1 MLSSCIGVVMK
12 DGALLRSSSLFIAYM
27 GCLGWGSAYFYGWGT
42 SFYYGFPWWI
52 VGAGVDDVA
61 RSLFFAVIVIAIFLI
76 GWGIGVVFFF
86 AVKRK
91 HSMQELNVFRLYFA
105 VELLFV
111 PAIIEFSILRQKIQ
125 VPLLLLSAAIAL
137 AVTISIRSYGLF
149 LSVSCFYDKPF
160 IKKHFFEIVMIAFVA
175 YFWLFSFLTGYYKPQ
190 FKKEYEMINY
200 NDGWYY
206 VLARYDNCLVLSTSF
221 NAGSKRFVI
230 YQSAQDKNLQVD
242 IVRTRI

>member
-61 RSLFFAVIVIAIFLI
+61 RSLFFCSYRHCYISYRL
-76 GWGIGVVFFF
+76 GVLVLYSFF

-137 AVTISIRSYGLF
+137 AVTISIRSYGRF
-149 LSVSCFYDKPF
+149 F
-160 IKKHFFEIVMIAFVA
+160 IGIM
-175 YFWLFSFLTGYYKPQ
+175 LL
-190 FKKEYEMINY
+190 
-200 NDGWYY
+200 
-206 VLARYDNCLVLSTSF
+206 
-221 NAGSKRFVI
+221 
-230 YQSAQDKNLQVD
+230 
-242 IVRTRI
+242 

>member
-1 MLSSCIGVVMK
+1 MVRCSGVLHFLLPTWDAL
-12 DGALLRSSSLFIAYM
+12 DGECLFLWMGYFFLLRL
-27 GCLGWGSAYFYGWGT
+27 
-42 SFYYGFPWWI
+42 PWWI

-137 AVTISIRSYGLF
+137 AVTISIRSYGRF

>member
-1 MLSSCIGVVMK
+1 
-12 DGALLRSSSLFIAYM
+12 
-27 GCLGWGSAYFYGWGT
+27 
-42 SFYYGFPWWI
+42 
-52 VGAGVDDVA
+52 AGVDDVA

-137 AVTISIRSYGLF
+137 AVTISIRSYGRF

>member
-1 MLSSCIGVVMK
+1 
-12 DGALLRSSSLFIAYM
+12 
-27 GCLGWGSAYFYGWGT
+27 
-42 SFYYGFPWWI
+42 
-52 VGAGVDDVA
+52 
-61 RSLFFAVIVIAIFLI
+61 
-76 GWGIGVVFFF
+76 
-86 AVKRK
+86 
-91 HSMQELNVFRLYFA
+91 LYFA

-137 AVTISIRSYGLF
+137 AVTISIRSYGRF

-206 VLARYDNCLVLSTSF
+206 VLARYDN
-221 NAGSKRFVI
+221 
-230 YQSAQDKNLQVD
+230 
-242 IVRTRI
+242 

>member
-105 VELLFV
+105 VERRCCRGV
-111 PAIIEFSILRQKIQ
+111 PAPKGR
-125 VPLLLLSAAIAL
+125 
-137 AVTISIRSYGLF
+137 YGLF
-149 LSVSCFYDKPF
+149 
-160 IKKHFFEIVMIAFVA
+160 A
-175 YFWLFSFLTGYYKPQ
+175 
-190 FKKEYEMINY
+190 
-200 NDGWYY
+200 DGCGRRSGGR
-206 VLARYDNCLVLSTSF
+206 VL
-221 NAGSKRFVI
+221 
-230 YQSAQDKNLQVD
+230 
-242 IVRTRI
+242 

>member
-1 MLSSCIGVVMK
+1 MLSSCIGVVI
-12 DGALLRSSSLFIAYM
+12 IAYM

-137 AVTISIRSYGLF
+137 AVTISIRSYGRF

>member
-1 MLSSCIGVVMK
+1 
-12 DGALLRSSSLFIAYM
+12 
-27 GCLGWGSAYFYGWGT
+27 
-42 SFYYGFPWWI
+42 
-52 VGAGVDDVA
+52 DDVA

-125 VPLLLLSAAIAL
+125 APLLLLSAAIAL
-137 AVTISIRSYGLF
+137 AVTISIRSYGRF

>member
-1 MLSSCIGVVMK
+1 
-12 DGALLRSSSLFIAYM
+12 
-27 GCLGWGSAYFYGWGT
+27 
-42 SFYYGFPWWI
+42 I

-137 AVTISIRSYGLF
+137 AVTISIRSYGRF

>member
-1 MLSSCIGVVMK
+1 MYWGRYEGWC
-12 DGALLRSSSLFIAYM
+12 AAQELFT
-27 GCLGWGSAYFYGWGT
+27 FYC
-42 SFYYGFPWWI
+42 
-52 VGAGVDDVA
+52 
-61 RSLFFAVIVIAIFLI
+61 

-137 AVTISIRSYGLF
+137 AVTISIRSYGRF

>member
-1 MLSSCIGVVMK
+1 MK

-111 PAIIEFSILRQKIQ
+111 PAIIEF
-125 VPLLLLSAAIAL
+125 
-137 AVTISIRSYGLF
+137 
-149 LSVSCFYDKPF
+149 FYIETED
-160 IKKHFFEIVMIAFVA
+160 
-175 YFWLFSFLTGYYKPQ
+175 SG
-190 FKKEYEMINY
+190 
-200 NDGWYY
+200 
-206 VLARYDNCLVLSTSF
+206 TSF
-221 NAGSKRFVI
+221 ATVSSDCAGGYNF
-230 YQSAQDKNLQVD
+230 DKILWA
-242 IVRTRI
+242 IFIGIMLL

>member
-27 GCLGWGSAYFYGWGT
+27 GCLGWGT

-137 AVTISIRSYGLF
+137 AVTISIRSYGRF

>member
-1 MLSSCIGVVMK
+1 LSSCIGVVMK

-137 AVTISIRSYGLF
+137 AVTISIRSYGRF

-190 FKKEYEMINY
+190 
-200 NDGWYY
+200 
-206 VLARYDNCLVLSTSF
+206 
-221 NAGSKRFVI
+221 
-230 YQSAQDKNLQVD
+230 
-242 IVRTRI
+242 

>member
-91 HSMQELNVFRLYFA
+91 TFYARAKCISP
-105 VELLFV
+105 LFCCG
-111 PAIIEFSILRQKIQ
+111 II
-125 VPLLLLSAAIAL
+125 VCA
-137 AVTISIRSYGLF
+137 G
-149 LSVSCFYDKPF
+149 
-160 IKKHFFEIVMIAFVA
+160 
-175 YFWLFSFLTGYYKPQ
+175 
-190 FKKEYEMINY
+190 NY
-200 NDGWYY
+200 
-206 VLARYDNCLVLSTSF
+206 
-221 NAGSKRFVI
+221 
-230 YQSAQDKNLQVD
+230 
-242 IVRTRI
+242 

>member
-52 VGAGVDDVA
+52 VGAGVD
-61 RSLFFAVIVIAIFLI
+61 
-76 GWGIGVVFFF
+76 
-86 AVKRK
+86 
-91 HSMQELNVFRLYFA
+91 E
-105 VELLFV
+105 
-111 PAIIEFSILRQKIQ
+111 
-125 VPLLLLSAAIAL
+125 
-137 AVTISIRSYGLF
+137 VTISIRSYGRF

>member
-1 MLSSCIGVVMK
+1 MQVLMMLPEV
-12 DGALLRSSSLFIAYM
+12 
-27 GCLGWGSAYFYGWGT
+27 YFL
-42 SFYYGFPWWI
+42 S
-52 VGAGVDDVA
+52 
-61 RSLFFAVIVIAIFLI
+61 VIVIAIFLI

-137 AVTISIRSYGLF
+137 AVTISIRSYGRF

-221 NAGSKRFVI
+221 NAGSKKVCHLSI
-230 YQSAQDKNLQVD
+230 S
-242 IVRTRI
+242 TR

>member
-1 MLSSCIGVVMK
+1 
-12 DGALLRSSSLFIAYM
+12 
-27 GCLGWGSAYFYGWGT
+27 
-42 SFYYGFPWWI
+42 
-52 VGAGVDDVA
+52 
-61 RSLFFAVIVIAIFLI
+61 
-76 GWGIGVVFFF
+76 
-86 AVKRK
+86 
-91 HSMQELNVFRLYFA
+91 LNVFRLYFA

-137 AVTISIRSYGLF
+137 AVTISIRSYGRF

>member
-1 MLSSCIGVVMK
+1 
-12 DGALLRSSSLFIAYM
+12 
-27 GCLGWGSAYFYGWGT
+27 
-42 SFYYGFPWWI
+42 
-52 VGAGVDDVA
+52 DDVA

-137 AVTISIRSYGLF
+137 AVTISIRSYGRF

>member
-1 MLSSCIGVVMK
+1 
-12 DGALLRSSSLFIAYM
+12 
-27 GCLGWGSAYFYGWGT
+27 
-42 SFYYGFPWWI
+42 
-52 VGAGVDDVA
+52 VDDVA

-137 AVTISIRSYGLF
+137 AVTISIRSYGRF

>member
-1 MLSSCIGVVMK
+1 MMLPEVYFLQLSSLLYFLSVGVLV
-12 DGALLRSSSLFIAYM
+12 LYS
-27 GCLGWGSAYFYGWGT
+27 
-42 SFYYGFPWWI
+42 
-52 VGAGVDDVA
+52 
-61 RSLFFAVIVIAIFLI
+61 
-76 GWGIGVVFFF
+76 FF

-137 AVTISIRSYGLF
+137 AVTISIRSYGRF

>member
-1 MLSSCIGVVMK
+1 MMLPEVYFLQLSS
-12 DGALLRSSSLFIAYM
+12 LLY
-27 GCLGWGSAYFYGWGT
+27 
-42 SFYYGFPWWI
+42 
-52 VGAGVDDVA
+52 
-61 RSLFFAVIVIAIFLI
+61 FLI

-137 AVTISIRSYGLF
+137 AVTISIRSYGRF

>member
-1 MLSSCIGVVMK
+1 MDGV
-12 DGALLRSSSLFIAYM
+12 LL
-27 GCLGWGSAYFYGWGT
+27 
-42 SFYYGFPWWI
+42 FYYGFPWWI

-125 VPLLLLSAAIAL
+125 VPLFCYCQQRLRWRL
-137 AVTISIRSYGLF
+137 
-149 LSVSCFYDKPF
+149 
-160 IKKHFFEIVMIAFVA
+160 
-175 YFWLFSFLTGYYKPQ
+175 Q
-190 FKKEYEMINY
+190 F
-200 NDGWYY
+200 
-206 VLARYDNCLVLSTSF
+206 R
-221 NAGSKRFVI
+221 
-230 YQSAQDKNLQVD
+230 
-242 IVRTRI
+242 

>member
-1 MLSSCIGVVMK
+1 M
-12 DGALLRSSSLFIAYM
+12 
-27 GCLGWGSAYFYGWGT
+27 
-42 SFYYGFPWWI
+42 

-137 AVTISIRSYGLF
+137 AVTISIRSYGRF

-230 YQSAQDKNLQVD
+230 YQSAQDKNLQID

>member
-1 MLSSCIGVVMK
+1 MMLPEV
-12 DGALLRSSSLFIAYM
+12 
-27 GCLGWGSAYFYGWGT
+27 YFL
-42 SFYYGFPWWI
+42 S
-52 VGAGVDDVA
+52 
-61 RSLFFAVIVIAIFLI
+61 VIVIAIFLI

-137 AVTISIRSYGLF
+137 AVTISIRSYGRF

>member
-1 MLSSCIGVVMK
+1 MK

-76 GWGIGVVFFF
+76 GWGVGVVFFF

-111 PAIIEFSILRQKIQ
+111 PAIIEFSILRQTVQ
-125 VPLLLLSAAIAL
+125 VSLLLLSAAIAL
-137 AVTISIRSYGLF
+137 GVTIAIRFYGRF

-160 IKKHFFEIVMIAFVA
+160 IKKHFFEIVLVSFVA

-200 NDGWYY
+200 NDNLYY
-206 VLARYDNCLVLSTSF
+206 VLARYDNRLVLSTSF
-221 NAGSKRFVI
+221 NAGNKRFVI

>member
-12 DGALLRSSSLFIAYM
+12 DGALLRSSSLLLPTWDALDGECLFLWM
-27 GCLGWGSAYFYGWGT
+27 GYF
-42 SFYYGFPWWI
+42 FYYGFPWWI

-137 AVTISIRSYGLF
+137 AVTISIRSYGRF

-160 IKKHFFEIVMIAFVA
+160 IKNIF
-175 YFWLFSFLTGYYKPQ
+175 
-190 FKKEYEMINY
+190 
-200 NDGWYY
+200 
-206 VLARYDNCLVLSTSF
+206 
-221 NAGSKRFVI
+221 
-230 YQSAQDKNLQVD
+230 
-242 IVRTRI
+242 

>member
-1 MLSSCIGVVMK
+1 
-12 DGALLRSSSLFIAYM
+12 
-27 GCLGWGSAYFYGWGT
+27 
-42 SFYYGFPWWI
+42 
-52 VGAGVDDVA
+52 GAGVDDVA

-137 AVTISIRSYGLF
+137 AVTISIRSYGRF

>member
-1 MLSSCIGVVMK
+1 MMLPEVYFLQLSSLLYFLSVGVLV
-12 DGALLRSSSLFIAYM
+12 L
-27 GCLGWGSAYFYGWGT
+27 
-42 SFYYGFPWWI
+42 YY
-52 VGAGVDDVA
+52 
-61 RSLFFAVIVIAIFLI
+61 
-76 GWGIGVVFFF
+76 FF

-137 AVTISIRSYGLF
+137 AVTISIRSYGRF

>member
-125 VPLLLLSAAIAL
+125 APLLLLSAAIAL
-137 AVTISIRSYGLF
+137 AVTISIRSYGRF

-175 YFWLFSFLTGYYKPQ
+175 YFWLFSFLTG
-190 FKKEYEMINY
+190 
-200 NDGWYY
+200 
-206 VLARYDNCLVLSTSF
+206 
-221 NAGSKRFVI
+221 
-230 YQSAQDKNLQVD
+230 
-242 IVRTRI
+242 